1 MCVIIAKP
9 KGVDPIK
16 KEYFE
21 NAWQH
26 NSQGGGV
33 VWKTPEGE
41 VMMQKGFMDK
51 DTFLAKLDEI
61 NQKDNAFIAH
71 FRIKSVGEVNPENTH
86 PFAMSHVTFAHNG
99 TISSIKPIEG
109 KTDSET
115 FGLWF
120 LKDRSMK
127 WIKDNSLLLEL
138 ALGTSKFALMDN
150 KTGEI
155 HILNREYG
163 QERDGA
169 WFSNTSAFPYVAPKT
184 TSSAYSGGYWR
195 GNTYYSSHYDDDYD
209 CLSCSRSTA
218 IKANKQFGTK
228 GYTHQ
233 YAEYD
238 AERGCFVYTASKSP
252 VFCAYLS
259 AAFVENRRGFWTLD
273 KKYQPLDSFKDMPKE
288 MKRPI
293 NKVLG
298 TYTQYMCK
306 CLREYYR
313 ADFDS
318 ILERSEN
325 EQEIS
330 ALYCLLDVCRRLV
343 RAGKVIDEET
353 LDKMLLE
360 RVPSYNADKS
370 AFLIYLEGY
379 VTDLLDD
386 LYPERKVLE
395 LAV

>member
-9 KGVDPIK
+9 KGVDPLK
-16 KEYFE
+16 REYFE
-21 NAWQH
+21 NAWAH

-33 VWKTPEGE
+33 VWKEDNGE

-61 NQKDNAFIAH
+61 NKKDTAFIAH

-155 HILNREYG
+155 FVLNREYG

-169 WFSNTSAFPYVAPKT
+169 WFSNSSAFPYEAPKT
-184 TSSAYSGGYWR
+184 TSPYGGGYSGGYWR
-195 GNTYYSSHYDDDYD
+195 GNVYYSGSYCGSTCDD
-209 CLSCSRSTA
+209 RSV
-218 IKANKQFGTK
+218 KANKLFGTK
-228 GYTHQ
+228 GFTHP

-238 AERGCFVYTASKSP
+238 SDQKCFVYSASKSP

-259 AAFVENRRGFWTLD
+259 ACFVENRRGFWTLAQ
-273 KKYQPLDSFKDMPKE
+273 KYTPKETYPELTKE
-288 MKRPI
+288 MKRPT
-293 NKVLG
+293 NKVMG
-298 TYTQYMCK
+298 TYTSFMVK
-306 CLREYYR
+306 MLKDYYR
-313 ADFDS
+313 SDFDS
-318 ILERSEN
+318 TLERSEN

-330 ALYCLLDVCRRLV
+330 ALYCLLDVVRRLV
-343 RAGKVIDEET
+343 RANKAITEET
-353 LDKMLLE
+353 IDDMLLS
-360 RVPSYNADKS
+360 RTPNSHYKDSPFIV
-370 AFLIYLEGY
+370 YLEGF
-379 VTDLLDD
+379 VEDFLDD
-386 LYPERKVLE
+386 LYPERKALS

>member
-9 KGVDPIK
+9 KGVDPLK
-16 KEYFE
+16 REYFE
-21 NAWQH
+21 NAWAH

-33 VWKTPEGE
+33 VWKEDNGE

-61 NQKDNAFIAH
+61 NQKDTAFIAH

-99 TISSIKPIEG
+99 TINSIKPIEG

-155 HILNREYG
+155 FVLNRDYG

-169 WFSNTSAFPYVAPKT
+169 WFSNGSAFPYEAPKT
-184 TSSAYSGGYWR
+184 TSAYSGGYWR
-195 GNTYYSSHYDDDYD
+195 GNVYYSGSYNSSSCDD
-209 CLSCSRSTA
+209 RS
-218 IKANKQFGTK
+218 IKANKLFGTK
-228 GYTHQ
+228 GFTHP

-238 AERGCFVYTASKSP
+238 NEQKCFVYSASKSP
-252 VFCAYLS
+252 VFCSYLS
-259 AAFVENRRGFWTLD
+259 AAFVENRRGFWTLAQ
-273 KKYQPLDSFKDMPKE
+273 KYAPKDTYPELTKD
-288 MKRPI
+288 MKRPT
-293 NKVLG
+293 NKVMG
-298 TYTQYMCK
+298 TYTSFMVK
-306 CLREYYR
+306 MLKDYYR
-313 ADFDS
+313 SEFDS
-318 ILERSEN
+318 VLERSEN

-330 ALYCLLDVCRRLV
+330 ALYCLLDVARRLV
-343 RAGKVIDEET
+343 RANKAITEET
-353 LDKMLLE
+353 IVDMLLE
-360 RVPSYNADKS
+360 RAPNSHYKDS
-370 AFLIYLEGY
+370 PFLVYLEGF
-379 VTDLLDD
+379 VEDLLDD
-386 LYPERKVLE
+386 LYPERKALS

>member
-1 MCVIIAKP
+1 MCIIVAKP
-9 KGVDPIK
+9 KGVDPLK
-16 KEYFE
+16 REYFE
-21 NAWQH
+21 NAWAH

-33 VWKTPEGE
+33 VWKDDNGE

-61 NQKDNAFIAH
+61 NQKDTAFIAH

-155 HILNREYG
+155 FVLNREYG

-169 WFSNTSAFPYVAPKT
+169 WFSNSSAFPYEAPKT
-184 TSSAYSGGYWR
+184 TSYGSGYSGGYWR
-195 GNTYYSSHYDDDYD
+195 GNVYYSGSYSGSTCDD
-209 CLSCSRSTA
+209 RSV
-218 IKANKQFGTK
+218 KANKLFGTK
-228 GYTHQ
+228 GFTHQ
-233 YAEYD
+233 FAEYD
-238 AERGCFVYTASKSP
+238 NDQKCFVYSTSKIP
-252 VFCAYLS
+252 VYCAYLS
-259 AAFVENRRGFWTLD
+259 ACFVENRRGFWTLAQ
-273 KKYQPLDSFKDMPKE
+273 KYTPKGTYPELTKE

-293 NKVLG
+293 NKVMG
-298 TYTQYMCK
+298 TYTSFLVKMLK
-306 CLREYYR
+306 DYYR
-313 ADFDS
+313 SDFDS
-318 ILERSEN
+318 TLERSEN

-330 ALYCLLDVCRRLV
+330 ALYCLLDVARRLI
-343 RAGKVIDEET
+343 RENKAITEET
-353 LDKMLLE
+353 MDDMLLS
-360 RVPSYNADKS
+360 RAPNSRYKDS
-370 AFLIYLEGY
+370 PFLVYLEGF
-379 VTDLLDD
+379 VEDFLDD
-386 LYPERKVLE
+386 LYPERKELS